1 MRMLKQTEEVADALA
16 KVFNLIKDL
25 MKLAKQ
31 HNIEEKLY
39 HEEGLQ
45 QIYKLLGDGRV
56 TRWLSTISYEP
67 LEDKKVW
74 AKLIL
79 FMEKEM
85 KIQQQIILISSRS
98 TTELKERR
106 ECNELHLVDT
116 NEKVINSE
124 CFICGENDHI
134 KTEGPGGAQLI

>member
-1 MRMLKQTEEVADALA
+1 
-16 KVFNLIKDL
+16 

-45 QIYKLLGDGRV
+45 QIYKLL
-56 TRWLSTISYEP
+56 TRWLSTICDEQ
-67 LEDKKVW
+67 LKDKKVW

-79 FMEKEM
+79 FPEKEM

-106 ECNELHLVDT
+106 ECNKLHLVDT
-116 NEKVINSE
+116 NENVINSE

>member
-1 MRMLKQTEEVADALA
+1 
-16 KVFNLIKDL
+16 

-124 CFICGENDHI
+124 CVICGENDHI